1 MATICIS
8 LRKIFFMGPKT
19 QKKTKD
25 FKTLNIC
32 LLFFGEKFKKKKR
45 EEDPLYRKHPRR
57 DGETPFA
64 RWNVDVDDDKEEEEE
79 EEEEEDTISFFLSF
93 FRDDVNDRG

>member
-8 LRKIFFMGPKT
+8 LRKIFFVGPKT
-19 QKKTKD
+19 QKKKD

-32 LLFFGEKFKKKKR
+32 LLFFGEKFKKKKGGGPFIGSTL
-45 EEDPLYRKHPRR
+45 D
-57 DGETPFA
+57 ETGKRLLRGGTSTSTTTKKKKKKKPFL
-64 RWNVDVDDDKEEEEE
+64 
-79 EEEEEDTISFFLSF
+79 SFFLSF